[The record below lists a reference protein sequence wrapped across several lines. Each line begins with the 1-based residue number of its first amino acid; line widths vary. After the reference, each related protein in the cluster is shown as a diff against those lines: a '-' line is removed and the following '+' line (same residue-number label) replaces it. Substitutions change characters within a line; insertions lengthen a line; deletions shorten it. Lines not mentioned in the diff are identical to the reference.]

1 MTIVHASMRAAGTGG
16 FLGGIWFKTEC
27 ERGPSRSGGEDPCRA
42 GRAGTCRP
50 GTCRAG
56 RAGMCRPAGT
66 PLGRPTR
73 HRYDSCET
81 EPGKAPIE

>member
-27 ERGPSRSGGEDPCRA
+27 ERGPSRSDGEDSCRA
-42 GRAGTCRP
+42 GRAGTS
-50 GTCRAG
+50 
-56 RAGMCRPAGT
+56 RPAGT

-73 HRYDSCET
+73 HKYDSCET